1 MRARTAF
8 TLIELLVV
16 IAIIGV
22 LIGLLLPAVQ
32 ASRAASRRAQ
42 CANNMRQ
49 IGLAVHQF
57 ANVHRGQFPGIYHQR
72 DKLESWIFALA
83 PYTESVDVIRLCPDD
98 FKRIELN
105 SGRDTSYAF
114 NGYLRKVTRAEELL
128 YEGTADAGVV
138 NDFFSELY
146 DLPQTHAT
154 IMLFEAGNMVESHF
168 DHVDSWEWFTE
179 KYPTST
185 DRWEQI
191 ELEVEVHRH
200 AGDVANY
207 LYADGHVK
215 PIAADELNAWVE
227 EGFNFARPPQ

>member
-8 TLIELLVV
+8 TLVELLVV

-32 ASRAASRRAQ
+32 AARAAARRSQ
-42 CANNMRQ
+42 CANNLRQ

-57 ANVHRGQFPGIYHQR
+57 ANVHKGQFPGIYHQR

-83 PYTESVDVIRLCPDD
+83 PYMESVDDIRLCPDD
-98 FKRIELN
+98 FKRIELG

-114 NGYLRKVTRAEELL
+114 NGYLREVTRAEEFL
-128 YEGTADAGVV
+128 YEGTADEGVIS
-138 NDFFSELY
+138 DFVSELY
-146 DLPQTHAT
+146 DLTQSHAT
-154 IMLFEAGNMVESHF
+154 IMLFEAGNTVESNF

-179 KYPTST
+179 KFPTSAE
-185 DRWEQI
+185 RWQQI
-191 ELEVEVHRH
+191 QREVEVHRH
-200 AGDVANY
+200 MGEVANY

-215 PIAADELNAWVE
+215 PIAADQINAWVE